1 MVASFSYFSH
11 VGKCILG
18 TLLFF
23 ELAINNNFRYI
34 NAVRVLYS
42 SNIFDFD
49 CMETLIG
56 FSTTLVPARFDSIV
70 SLQLDFRFPLSI
82 HFREATPQNDLD
94 RWERTWRIIGSMKSL
109 QFLWVRIAWPKP
121 EMSVREERRFMD
133 ALCQVG
139 ELKCFEVSLQP
150 VIGTEFTRSAEQHW
164 VVFRR
169 TR

>member
-1 MVASFSYFSH
+1 MASFSYFSH

-56 FSTTLVPARFDSIV
+56 FSTTLVPVRFDSIV